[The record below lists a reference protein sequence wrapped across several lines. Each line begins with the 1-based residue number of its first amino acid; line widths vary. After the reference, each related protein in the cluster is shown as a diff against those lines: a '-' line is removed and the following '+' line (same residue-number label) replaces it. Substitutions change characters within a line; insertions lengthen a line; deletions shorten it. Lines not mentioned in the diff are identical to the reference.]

1 MLEKGRKGILSFPV
15 ISYIFLSSV
24 HDKQE
29 RSCLKPEKS
38 ADVMLEMAILIN
50 LWQTV
55 ESGHQIRPSRH
66 ALWLTMDGPKGC
78 YRCAT
83 WDQYLRTSG
92 GNSDSVVNDGLN
104 RGNRSERQRVRSMAL
119 CLYVLL
125 IGMTS
130 GKRVG

>member
-15 ISYIFLSSV
+15 ISYIFLSSG

-29 RSCLKPEKS
+29 RSCLKSEKS

-55 ESGHQIRPSRH
+55 QSGHQIRPSRD
-66 ALWLTMDGPKGC
+66 ALWLTMDAPKAC

-83 WDQYLRTSG
+83 
-92 GNSDSVVNDGLN
+92 
-104 RGNRSERQRVRSMAL
+104 
-119 CLYVLL
+119 
-125 IGMTS
+125 
-130 GKRVG
+130 